1 MEKVCSNFKK
11 KLGFGFMRLPTKED
25 GSIDFDTTSKMVDLF
40 IENGFNYFDT
50 AHGYMSEKSE
60 VAINKCLTSRYPRD
74 KYILTDKLS
83 QNFFSKEE
91 DIIPLFNEQL
101 KICGVDYFDIYLM
114 HAQNKDNFKQYV
126 RCKAYETAFKL
137 KDEGKIRHVG
147 ISFHDSSDV
156 LEDILTKY
164 PQIEIVQLQF
174 NYLDYEDSA
183 VQSKKCYEVCARH
196 NIPCLIMEPVK
207 GGRLVNLP
215 DEAQKVFDELK
226 GGSNASYALRFA
238 AGFENNK
245 MVLSGMSNIDQIKEN
260 IETMKDFKPLNEKE
274 TEAINKVVKI
284 FKDARLIS
292 CTSCRYCVDGCPKN
306 ILIPDLFACL
316 NAKKLHGDWNSNFYY
331 RIHTQNHG
339 KASDCIKCG
348 KCENICPQHL
358 KIRDLLV
365 QAKEEFE

>member
-91 DIIPLFNEQL
+91 DIISLFNEQL

-114 HAQNKDNFKQYV
+114 HAQNKDNFKRYV

-215 DEAQKVFDELK
+215 DEAQ
-226 GGSNASYALRFA
+226 
-238 AGFENNK
+238 
-245 MVLSGMSNIDQIKEN
+245 
-260 IETMKDFKPLNEKE
+260 
-274 TEAINKVVKI
+274 
-284 FKDARLIS
+284 
-292 CTSCRYCVDGCPKN
+292 
-306 ILIPDLFACL
+306 
-316 NAKKLHGDWNSNFYY
+316 
-331 RIHTQNHG
+331 
-339 KASDCIKCG
+339 
-348 KCENICPQHL
+348 
-358 KIRDLLV
+358 
-365 QAKEEFE
+365 